1 MAIRLIYSLLSS
13 INLFLK
19 QHKRHIAFWC
29 FGLFIVSLLV
39 LAAGKT
45 YQILD
50 RDKNRGAVAIKDG
63 AYGESYETPVYLK
76 QGWSASDSLWFYN
89 TTQGSAL
96 LPYDFYLSLEQE
108 NSTELVRS
116 DINMDQYRYLPQK
129 STFFNPDGLAVGF
142 VKETYKDKDYMG
154 FTCAAC
160 HTAQVNYQNKAI
172 RIDGGPAMANMV
184 GFLTSMESAL
194 RQTLEN
200 DEKRNRFVK
209 NVLALENNYKTEQE
223 VSDDLSKWLDTR
235 EFYNTINHSDVSYG
249 HARLDAFGRIYNRVL
264 QYVLSKDNVAHTLSG
279 LSDPSGQP
287 LLTANQ
293 IDNVLADV
301 NETILG
307 DKDFSLIIKR
317 LMSDDSGFP
326 DFDMEQI
333 LQIRNALFNEPNA
346 PVSYPFLWDI
356 AQSDYVQWNGLAAN
370 AGLGPIGR
378 NTGEVIGVFGILDW
392 TAKDPGFSIS
402 AYLTGQSN
410 KRKHVDFTSSID
422 LVNLQRLEAHLK
434 SLKSPVWPE
443 TILGKIDQEQALRG
457 QKIYARYCQS
467 CHEVIDRN
475 NWDRKIIA
483 QMSGLNHVGTDPAMA
498 ENSVNYTGKS
508 GNFEH
513 TYQDVGVGTMLI
525 KETAPVVQVLTSATK
540 GVVGTPDADKWAI
553 RRFADWVYTLGLSFF
568 NNDIKASIKNGN
580 YEPDTT
586 AQPYQSLLAYKAR
599 SLNGI
604 WATAPYLH
612 NGSVPSLYDLLLPV
626 KREGDPEDGEYR
638 PERFMVGSRDF
649 DPSRIGFKTE
659 GYDGTEFISGSR
671 GNLNSGH
678 EYAAGRTPQM
688 NGSVLPPLNEQQRWD
703 LIEYLKTL

>member
-1 MAIRLIYSLLSS
+1 MAIRLIFSLLSS

-29 FGLFIVSLLV
+29 FGLFIIVLLT

-50 RDKNRGAVAIKDG
+50 RDKDRGAIAIESG

-76 QGWSASDSLWFYN
+76 QGWSPSDTLWFYN

-96 LPYDFYLSLEQE
+96 LPYDFYLSLEQKS
-108 NSTELVRS
+108 STELVRANS
-116 DINMDQYRYLPQK
+116 NMDRYRYLPQK
-129 STFFNPDGLAVGF
+129 ATFFNPDGLAVGF
-142 VKETYKDKDYMG
+142 VKETYKSKDYMG

-160 HTAQVNYQNKAI
+160 HTAQINYQNKAI
-172 RIDGGPAMANMV
+172 RIDGGPAMADMV

-200 DEKRNRFVK
+200 DEKRNRFVSK
-209 NVLALENNYKTEQE
+209 VLTLENDYETEQD
-223 VSDDLSKWLDTR
+223 VLSDLSKWLDTR

-264 QYVLSKDNVAHTLSG
+264 QYVLSKKNVADTLAD
-279 LSDPSGQP
+279 LTDTSGQP
-287 LLTANQ
+287 VLTDEEV
-293 IDNVLADV
+293 DNVLSDV
-301 NETILG
+301 NDTILG
-307 DKDFSLIIKR
+307 DKDFSLIVKR
-317 LMSDDSGFP
+317 LMSGEPGYP
-326 DFDMEQI
+326 DLSMQQI
-333 LQIRNALFNEPNA
+333 LQVRDALFNEPNA

-356 AQSDYVQWNGLAAN
+356 AQSDYVQWNGLASN

-392 TAKDPGFSIS
+392 TAEDAGFSIS

-422 LVNLQRLEAHLK
+422 LINLQRLEAHLK

-443 TILGKIDQEQALRG
+443 AILGEVDKEKAQRG

-475 NWDRKIIA
+475 NWDRKVIA
-483 QMSGLNHVGTDPAMA
+483 QMSGLKQVGTDPAMA

-553 RRFADWVYTLGLSFF
+553 RRFADWVYTLGMSFF

-612 NGSVPSLYDLLLPV
+612 NGSVPTLYDLLLPA
-626 KREGDPEDGEYR
+626 KKAGDSENGEYR
-638 PERFMVGSRDF
+638 PDSFITGSRQF
-649 DPSRIGFKTE
+649 DPEKVGFITQ
-659 GYDGTEFISGSR
+659 GYEGTEFTTGAR

-688 NGSVLPPLNEQQRWD
+688 DGTVLPPLDEQQRWD
-703 LIEYLKTL
+703 LVEYLKTL